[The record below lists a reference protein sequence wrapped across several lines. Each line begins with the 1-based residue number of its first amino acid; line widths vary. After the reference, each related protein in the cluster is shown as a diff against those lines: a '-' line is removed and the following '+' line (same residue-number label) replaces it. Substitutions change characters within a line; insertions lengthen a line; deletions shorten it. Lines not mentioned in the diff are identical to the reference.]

1 MAIDAATVLK
11 LEGTT
16 CWCGFI
22 FLFSFPFS
30 FSSPFHSL
38 PCPQPLFLSNQARG
52 WFRRMRER
60 AISCPLGTSSAML
73 LMVLGAQEDT
83 VVECI
88 SCLLLISV
96 ESKWQKLEGISQM
109 LLVPHFP
116 ELESTGPF
124 CAVVA
129 ESRKYWRIRNHRL
142 GWWKVR
148 DDMAL
153 PTRGQHPQKIFVKI
167 LHFGAF

>member
-1 MAIDAATVLK
+1 M
-11 LEGTT
+11 TT
-16 CWCGFI
+16 NDKSW
-22 FLFSFPFS
+22 
-30 FSSPFHSL
+30 
-38 PCPQPLFLSNQARG
+38 RG
-52 WFRRMRER
+52 YPKCFW
-60 AISCPLGTSSAML
+60 P
-73 LMVLGAQEDT
+73 
-83 VVECI
+83 
-88 SCLLLISV
+88 
-96 ESKWQKLEGISQM
+96 
-109 LLVPHFP
+109 PHFP